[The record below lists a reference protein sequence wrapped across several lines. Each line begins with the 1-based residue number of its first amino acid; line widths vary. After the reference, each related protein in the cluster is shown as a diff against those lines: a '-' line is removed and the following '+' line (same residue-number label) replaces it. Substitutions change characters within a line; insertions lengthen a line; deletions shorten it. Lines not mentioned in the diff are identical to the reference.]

1 MGTPGVHNPD
11 REELD
16 GGSAQRSNVML
27 YFGDEHNII
36 KHGRAEGGCP
46 GTIHLFFVF
55 LLTLLFLVLVLVLL
69 CSLDNGCCDSVQVA
83 LTVLA
88 NSPATVIGLL
98 EDTDLFQGLAD
109 LALDGSGG
117 VCMVRRT
124 VTASVAAAVEFY
136 EFANADVFAKVNMP
150 CDGS

>member
-1 MGTPGVHNPD
+1 
-11 REELD
+11 
-16 GGSAQRSNVML
+16 ML
-27 YFGDEHNII
+27 YFGDEHNTI

-55 LLTLLFLVLVLVLL
+55 LLTLLVLVLL

-117 VCMVRRT
+117 VCVVRRT